1 MQVAARSTQPWKSR
15 WYLSISPRPSTL
27 FPHTPSP
34 VSSLKTENRGGKSRF
49 RVTIASYAVNAGGG
63 ERKKGKKG
71 GKGKK
76 RGETAVKGRCNHRT
90 SIPKQIL
97 TRNDEDGFNRVR
109 DRVYTEREIEK
120 FVEKLYEV
128 ILCRVYSVEEL
139 SNVITSKI
147 IIESAVV
154 S

>member
-63 ERKKGKKG
+63 EKEKRKK
-71 GKGKK
+71 
-76 RGETAVKGRCNHRT
+76 TAVKGRCNHRT

-128 ILCRVYSVEEL
+128 MLCRVYSVEEL

>member
-1 MQVAARSTQPWKSR
+1 M
-15 WYLSISPRPSTL
+15 
-27 FPHTPSP
+27 
-34 VSSLKTENRGGKSRF
+34 
-49 RVTIASYAVNAGGG
+49 
-63 ERKKGKKG
+63 
-71 GKGKK
+71 
-76 RGETAVKGRCNHRT
+76 
-90 SIPKQIL
+90 
-97 TRNDEDGFNRVR
+97 TRNDEDGFKRVR

-147 IIESAVV
+147 IESAVV

>member
-1 MQVAARSTQPWKSR
+1 MKITMVFIDLPASFHP
-15 WYLSISPRPSTL
+15 
-27 FPHTPSP
+27 FPAHTFSCF
-34 VSSLKTENRGGKSRF
+34 VVKNRKQGGKESVSCNDCVIR
-49 RVTIASYAVNAGGG
+49 
-63 ERKKGKKG
+63 GKRGRG

-76 RGETAVKGRCNHRT
+76 EKKGEKEKTAVKGRCNHRT

-97 TRNDEDGFNRVR
+97 TRNDEDGFSRVR

-128 ILCRVYSVEEL
+128 MLCRVYSVEEL

>member
-1 MQVAARSTQPWKSR
+1 MKITMVFIDLPASFHP
-15 WYLSISPRPSTL
+15 
-27 FPHTPSP
+27 FPAHTFSCFVVKNRKQGGKES
-34 VSSLKTENRGGKSRF
+34 VSCNDCVIRGKRGRGGK
-49 RVTIASYAVNAGGG
+49 
-63 ERKKGKKG
+63 EKKEKKGEKEK
-71 GKGKK
+71 
-76 RGETAVKGRCNHRT
+76 TAVKGRCNHRT

-97 TRNDEDGFNRVR
+97 TRNDEDGFSRVR

>member
-1 MQVAARSTQPWKSR
+1 MKITMVFIDLPASFHPFPAHTFSR
-15 WYLSISPRPSTL
+15 
-27 FPHTPSP
+27 F
-34 VSSLKTENRGGKSRF
+34 VVKNRKQGGKESVSCNDCVIRGK
-49 RVTIASYAVNAGGG
+49 RGRGG